1 MDFHRLRRREILW
14 KERLLNFRLG
24 CDDCNGA
31 NCLRA
36 RQCQLFGGHIFMP
49 ETTPPESIRAYRQAD
64 HRQVAALWARINR
77 ELAPADLREA
87 FEQYI
92 AGPLTDELRW
102 LHDVFSP
109 AKRNGFWVVTLD
121 GEIIGTF
128 GIESR
133 SRDATELRRM
143 YLDRRHR
150 GTDMAQRMLQYA
162 ESRARALGFATMIL
176 STAEIQRAALTFYR
190 KNGYRLVKTE
200 VAETMSVRTVGGG
213 LKRFHFEK
221 ALGGEGDHEE

>member
-1 MDFHRLRRREILW
+1 LQWRKLRRRD
-14 KERLLNFRLG
+14 RYATLLDG
-24 CDDCNGA
+24 W
-31 NCLRA
+31 
-36 RQCQLFGGHIFMP
+36 IFMP
-49 ETTPPESIRAYRQAD
+49 DTPPPESIRAYRSAD
-64 HRQVAALWARINR
+64 REQVAALWARINR
-77 ELAPADLREA
+77 ELASADLREA

-92 AGPLTDELRW
+92 AGPLAEELRR
-102 LHDVFSP
+102 LQEVFSP
-109 AKRNGFWVVTLD
+109 AKRNAFWVVTLD
-121 GEIIGTF
+121 DEIIGTF

-133 SRDATELRRM
+133 GRDTTELRRM

-150 GTDMAQRMLQYA
+150 GTGIAQRMLEQA

-221 ALGGEGDHEE
+221 PLAAEGDHKG

>member
-1 MDFHRLRRREILW
+1 MAETTS
-14 KERLLNFRLG
+14 
-24 CDDCNGA
+24 
-31 NCLRA
+31 
-36 RQCQLFGGHIFMP
+36 P
-49 ETTPPESIRAYRQAD
+49 ETIRAYRQAD
-64 HRQVAALWARINR
+64 HEQVSALWTRINR
-77 ELAPADLREA
+77 ELAPVDLREQ

-92 AGPLTDELRW
+92 AGPLADELQR
-102 LHDVFSP
+102 LHDVFS
-109 AKRNGFWVVTLD
+109 AAERNAFWIVALG

-133 SRDATELRRM
+133 SRETTELRRM

-150 GTDMAQRMLQYA
+150 GEGIAQRMLECA
-162 ESRARALGFATMIL
+162 ESRARELGFSTMIL
-176 STAEIQRAALTFYR
+176 STAEIQRAALKFYR

-221 ALGGEGDHEE
+221 PLAGTPVITVKITG